1 MSDLKAILKA
11 DPTDWLLEEE
21 NPSVR
26 YFTLKH
32 ILNRLDHD
40 PEVQQAKS
48 EIMQHGIVPDI
59 LREQQEPAY
68 LQAYPRFY
76 TYKYKGLVWSLITLA
91 ELGAD
96 ATPQI
101 KEQCEYILKYSQ
113 EMQDGGFSQNTAAK
127 TGGGRV
133 SEVYTLSDGKYGM
146 EPHSLRLYRRF
157 KTAKGY

>member
-1 MSDLKAILKA
+1 MKMSDLKAILKA

-59 LREQQEPAY
+59 LREQQEACVSP
-68 LQAYPRFY
+68 
-76 TYKYKGLVWSLITLA
+76 SLS
-91 ELGAD
+91 
-96 ATPQI
+96 QI
-101 KEQCEYILKYSQ
+101 LHI
-113 EMQDGGFSQNTAAK
+113 
-127 TGGGRV
+127 
-133 SEVYTLSDGKYGM
+133 
-146 EPHSLRLYRRF
+146 
-157 KTAKGY
+157 